1 MHENTFG
8 DGRNYNDK
16 PPKDDSRIV
25 HNNRWS
31 DIRHFWWTYISPCAN
46 KYSYSG
52 RFASGIEGSTSASLQ
67 WFMISREICCKG
79 QKCFHYRGGV
89 SLSLWHISSVNS
101 REISEISNHTWDSTK
116 KEFAANAFIYFSI
129 SVLSAVVLYAFCGK
143 THCASVCIIPSS
155 NRTPFYK
162 YETLQQ
168 TFYIFNC
175 HFYAWLWVILLLLLF

>member
-16 PPKDDSRIV
+16 PPRDDSRIV

-79 QKCFHYRGGV
+79 QKCFHCRGGV

-101 REISEISNHTWDSTK
+101 REISDISNHTLDSTK
-116 KEFAANAFIYFSI
+116 KEFAGSKCFHLFLNQCFIRSCF
-129 SVLSAVVLYAFCGK
+129 VCFLWKNTLRKRLYHPIVQSY
-143 THCASVCIIPSS
+143 T
-155 NRTPFYK
+155 
-162 YETLQQ
+162 
-168 TFYIFNC
+168 
-175 HFYAWLWVILLLLLF
+175 IL